1 MNTSEFISKLRGKI
15 SVYEHDSEA
24 HRNGGCSHSIAL
36 CSAIEQEVQMA
47 MDKILDSCIEE
58 NLT

>member
-24 HRNGGCSHSIAL
+24 QFARDFYLFFEHMKKKNKSIRY
-36 CSAIEQEVQMA
+36 
-47 MDKILDSCIEE
+47 KR
-58 NLT
+58 